1 MDEAKGTPGCLG
13 HLRGT
18 GSPSPDPVRC
28 ASTRPPLSDQR
39 LALRCPQQFY
49 YKEKQESHLVAAA
62 PASMALSTC
71 QRDLSPYA
79 HL

>member
-13 HLRGT
+13 HLHGT

-62 PASMALSTC
+62 PALMALSTC